1 MNGVSLRSR
10 LGAGVVVAGM
20 LALAGCQTTGQ
31 NTANS
36 GSTASSTPV
45 ATEQTAKVEL
55 PYTKT
60 DVSYVGYDMDFMR
73 DVYQGS
79 WKKTSHT
86 LTGTLY
92 LPKTEGRHP
101 VVVVQ
106 HGSGQPDHPN
116 YQPWKDDLRDALL
129 AKGIGSFFA
138 DSYSGRGI
146 SETTRN
152 QGQLSRA
159 SRVVDALMA
168 LDALAKRPDV
178 DPAKIGVT
186 GFSFGGT
193 VSNLT
198 ANETFVSKVLP
209 GGPRFA
215 AHVPIYPGCGSKF
228 ENHVATGAPVLMLVG
243 AADDYT
249 DPAFCDINAEGM
261 RNHGA
266 SVEIVKY
273 DNARHGFISDRD
285 VWWYEQAW
293 QFNDCPQQVIGDD
306 GEERAG
312 EYISVGK
319 SWTEFVGSMAKGCG
333 KRGAHIGRNGHA
345 ATDGLTRTV
354 EFFTT
359 HLGS

>member
-1 MNGVSLRSR
+1 MAGDSWRSK
-10 LGAGVVVAGM
+10 LTIGVVVTGLLASAGWQI
-20 LALAGCQTTGQ
+20 AEAGVPH
-31 NTANS
+31 S
-36 GSTASSTPV
+36 
-45 ATEQTAKVEL
+45 
-55 PYTKT
+55 KT
-60 DVSYVGYDMDFMR
+60 DVSYVGYDMDFVR
-73 DVYQGS
+73 DVYQGT

-152 QGQLSRA
+152 QGKLSRA

-198 ANETFVSKVLP
+198 ANEAFVSKVLP

-215 AHVPIYPGCGSKF
+215 AHVPIYAGCGSKF
-228 ENHVATGAPVLMLVG
+228 ENHVATGAPVLMLLG

-249 DPAFCDINAEGM
+249 SPASCVANAKDM
-261 RNHGA
+261 RNNGA
-266 SVEIVKY
+266 SVEIVQY
-273 DNARHGFISDRD
+273 EGAYHGFISDRP
-285 VWWYEQAW
+285 VWWNEKAW
-293 QFNDCPQQVIGDD
+293 QFDQCPQQVIGDD

-312 EYISVGK
+312 EFSSVGK
-319 SWTEFVGSMAKGCG
+319 SWTEFVGLMVKGCA
-333 KRGAHIGRNGHA
+333 KRGVHLGRNDVA
-345 ATDGLTRTV
+345 AKDGLTRTV
-354 EFFTT
+354 EFFAI
-359 HLGS
+359 HLGA

>member
-1 MNGVSLRSR
+1 MHGESLKSILGV
-10 LGAGVVVAGM
+10 GVVAIGM
-20 LALAGCQTTGQ
+20 MALAGCQTTGQ

-36 GSTASSTPV
+36 GSTASSSPV
-45 ATEQTAKVEL
+45 AAKQTAMAEL

-73 DVYQGS
+73 DVYQRT
-79 WKKTSHT
+79 WKRVSHT
-86 LTGTLY
+86 LTGALY
-92 LPKTEGRHP
+92 LPKAPGKHP

-116 YQPWKDDLRDALL
+116 YQAWKDDLRDALL
-129 AKGIGSFFA
+129 AKGIGTFFA

-146 SETTRN
+146 DETTGN

-159 SRVVDALMA
+159 SRVVDTLMA

-178 DPAKIGVT
+178 DGSKIGVT

-198 ANETFVSKVLP
+198 ANEAFVSKVLP

-215 AHVPIYPGCGSKF
+215 AHAPIYAGCGSKF
-228 ENHVATGAPVLMLVG
+228 ENHVATGAPVLMLLG

-249 DPAFCDINAEGM
+249 SPASCVTNAEDM
-261 RNHGA
+261 RNNGA
-266 SVEIVKY
+266 SVEIVQY
-273 DNARHGFISDRD
+273 DGAYHGFISDKP
-285 VWWYEQAW
+285 VYWNEKAW
-293 QFNDCPQQVIGDD
+293 QFDQCPQQVIGDD

-312 EYISVGK
+312 EFTSVGK
-319 SWTEFVGSMAKGCG
+319 SWTEFVGSMVKGCA
-333 KRGAHIGRNGHA
+333 KRGAHIGRNDHA
-345 ATDGLTRTV
+345 ATDSLRRTAG
-354 EFFTT
+354 FFAT
-359 HLGS
+359 HLRT